1 MKRIAF
7 PAALLTITIATAG
20 CTDDKSKVTG
30 ANTTKGA
37 ATAPAT
43 ATVGPVTL
51 PEDPAGLVATIG
63 RQVKAARSLHAEVVT
78 TASDGSKEEASGD
91 LRTDTSSPTAQLKI
105 AQSGATY
112 AVVINGVI
120 YARAEGT
127 EFEPGKPWCRL
138 SRQEIEA
145 AQLGPMA
152 KILTTI
158 IDGVDQS
165 LREVSTD
172 TGLLLVKNGKFTKK
186 AATEQMKGVAVH
198 RYEGTTA
205 TNAMPGQEFQKM
217 NSSGL
222 KDVPWILWVDDKGL
236 PQKYTVSILDKQDAK
251 VAVGVTYSKW
261 GVPVNIQPPP
271 VNQVATLQG

>member
-1 MKRIAF
+1 MKRIVF
-7 PAALLTITIATAG
+7 PAALLTISITTAG

-30 ANTTKGA
+30 ANTAKGT

-51 PEDPAGLVATIG
+51 PKDPTGLVATIG
-63 RQVKAARSLHAEVVT
+63 RQVRTARTLHAEVVT
-78 TASDGSKEEASGD
+78 TASDGSKEEAGGD
-91 LRTDTSSPTAQLKI
+91 LRTDAPSPTAQLKI
-105 AQSGATY
+105 TQSGATH
-112 AVVINGVI
+112 AVVVNGVI
-120 YARAEGT
+120 YARTEGT

-145 AQLGPMA
+145 ARLGPMA

-158 IDGVDQS
+158 MDGVEQS
-165 LREVSTD
+165 LREVSAD
-172 TGLLLVKNGKFTKK
+172 TGLLLVKNGKFTKE
-186 AATEQMKGVAVH
+186 AATEQMNGVGVH

-205 TNAMPGQEFQKM
+205 TSVMPGQEFQKM

-222 KDVPWILWVDDKGL
+222 KEVPWTLWVDDKGL
-236 PQKYTVSILDKQDAK
+236 PQKYTVSILNRQDAK
-251 VAVGVTYSKW
+251 AAVTVTYSRW

-271 VNQVATLQG
+271 ANQVATLQG